1 MWLRVPALDYH
12 CGPGWG
18 SATKY
23 IPTAL
28 IKGYSIWYG
37 PSSRLLQVLQ
47 QKAPENAVF
56 VEHDRQRAR
65 VSWGAVLD
73 SLHSPYLQ
81 HSWASGVTVSSS
93 PLPFQRLQPSLLTQ
107 VCTGQLRALCLTE
120 CLYGPLN
127 ESHRLYRSLLFC
139 TGYQTQFS
147 PHPEQYC
154 AAKHEWRPYMKV
166 SSFFFFFKRKK
177 SAKIS
182 CMQVRR
188 ENKRF

>member
-1 MWLRVPALDYH
+1 MVLL
-12 CGPGWG
+12 PGCFRYF
-18 SATKY
+18 SK
-23 IPTAL
+23 
-28 IKGYSIWYG
+28 KH
-37 PSSRLLQVLQ
+37 R
-47 QKAPENAVF
+47 KNEVF

-107 VCTGQLRALCLTE
+107 VCTGQLRALCVLCALLNAFTGHWMRATGFTA
-120 CLYGPLN
+120 LYCSVLDTRPSFLPTPSSTVLPSTNGVPTW
-127 ESHRLYRSLLFC
+127 RFLL
-139 TGYQTQFS
+139 
-147 PHPEQYC
+147 
-154 AAKHEWRPYMKV
+154 
-166 SSFFFFFKRKK
+166 FFFKRKK

>member
-1 MWLRVPALDYH
+1 MVLL
-12 CGPGWG
+12 PGCFRYF
-18 SATKY
+18 SK
-23 IPTAL
+23 
-28 IKGYSIWYG
+28 KH
-37 PSSRLLQVLQ
+37 R
-47 QKAPENAVF
+47 KNEVF

-107 VCTGQLRALCLTE
+107 VCTGQLRALCVLCALLNAFTGHWMRATGFTV
-120 CLYGPLN
+120 LYWIPDPV
-127 ESHRLYRSLLFC
+127 
-139 TGYQTQFS
+139 FS
-147 PHPEQYC
+147 PPRAVLCCQ
-154 AAKHEWRPYMKV
+154 ARMASLHEG
-166 SSFFFFFKRKK
+166 FFFFFLKEKK